1 MKIDKSYAPPT
12 TTLTT
17 RPSST
22 PATSSAGT
30 QEAVTLSTR
39 VGSMQTC
46 EKPPVNST
54 RVQEIKEAISEGR
67 FKVNADAIADR
78 LIESARDL
86 INSKRQA

>member
-1 MKIDKSYAPPT
+1 
-12 TTLTT
+12 
-17 RPSST
+17 
-22 PATSSAGT
+22 
-30 QEAVTLSTR
+30 
-39 VGSMQTC
+39 MQTS